1 MANLIQGT
9 GDADFLS
16 GTSGDDH
23 MLGGAGDD
31 QLIGDAGQ
39 DTLSGDAG
47 RDLLDGG
54 EGADTY
60 LFGRGD
66 GQDTVLGGWGNA
78 PGITDTLRLGA
89 GISLADVALSIQ
101 NGSDLLLKLQ
111 GSSDSVTLVN
121 YFNQPFD
128 LRPLIAFADGSSL
141 NGLGVDNLVSAYG
154 TYQYGT
160 PQSEMVVGSRADD
173 QLNGMEGDDTLY
185 GDAGRDIMEG
195 GQGADTYLFGRGD
208 GQDTVMA
215 SYGEAPGVTDT
226 LRLGAGITL
235 VDVDLSVQ
243 YGSDLLLKLRGSS
256 DSVTLAGY
264 FSQPFDLRPL
274 IAFADGSSLNGLGVD
289 NLVYANG
296 IYQGGTPQSEMVV
309 GSRGDDQLN
318 GMEGDDTLYGAA
330 GRDFMDGGQG
340 ADTYLF
346 GRGDGQ
352 DTVMASYGEAPGVT
366 DTLRLGAG
374 ISLADVDLSTQ
385 NGSDLLLTL
394 RGSSDSV
401 TLAGYFSQPFDL
413 RPLIA
418 FADGSSLNGMSVDN
432 LVNGYSTYQYG
443 TPQSEMVVGSR
454 GDDQLNGMEGDDT
467 LYGDAGRDIME
478 GGQGTD
484 TYLFG
489 RGDGQDT
496 VMAYSGY
503 GDAPGTSDTLRLGA
517 GISLA
522 DVALSVQNG
531 SDLLL
536 KLRGSSD
543 SVTLANYFGVSFDRR
558 PLITFADGSSL
569 NGLGVDNLVWGNTI
583 YQSGTTQS
591 EMLVGSRGDDQLIG
605 MEGDDTLYGAAG
617 RDFLD
622 GGQGA
627 DTYLFGRGDGQDTVM
642 TGYGDAPGI
651 TDTLRFASGISL
663 ADVSLSV
670 QNGSDLLLKL
680 RGSSDS
686 VTLANYFGAPFDQ
699 RPLITFADGSRLN
712 GMGVDNLVYANGI
725 YQGGTPQS
733 EMVVGSRGDDQLNG
747 MEGDDTLYGDAGRDF
762 LDGGQGADTYL
773 FGRGDGQDTVMAGWG
788 DALGITD
795 TLRFGAGITL
805 GDLDLSVQ
813 NSDLLLQVQGGSDSV
828 TLVNYVSLPFEQRP
842 LITFADGS
850 SLNGKGVDSLLNAY
864 GTHQYGTPQ
873 SEMVV
878 GSRGDDQLNGMEGD
892 DTLYGAAGRD
902 IMEGGQGA
910 DTYLFGRGDG
920 QDSVMAYS
928 GYGDA
933 PGTSDTLR
941 LGSGI
946 SLADVA
952 LSVQN
957 GSDLLLK
964 LQGSSDSVTLVG
976 YFSQPFDLRPL
987 IAFAD
992 GSSLNGLGVDNLI
1005 YPNGIYQGGTPQSEM
1020 VMGSRGDDQLMG
1032 MEGDDTLYGDAGRDF
1047 LDGGQGAD
1055 TYLFGRGDGQDTVMT
1070 GQGDAPGITDI
1081 LRLGAGI
1088 TLADVDLSV
1097 QNGSDLLFTLRGSSD
1112 SVTLANYFGAP
1123 FDQRQLITF
1132 ADDSSLNGMGVD
1144 NLVYANG
1151 IYQGGTPQSEMVVGS
1166 RGDDQLI
1173 GMEGDDTLYG
1183 DAGRDFMDGGQ
1194 GADTY
1199 LFGRGDGQDTVMA
1212 SYGEVPGVT
1221 DTLRLGAGISL
1232 ADVDLSTQNGDLLI
1246 TLFGSSDSV
1255 TLAGYVNT
1263 PFDRVPLITFADGL
1277 SLNAASAG
1285 NLAYGTGLY
1294 QFGTPQAEV
1303 LVGSHG
1309 DDELN
1314 GLDGDDKLYGAAG
1327 LDHLDG
1333 GLGADTMAGGAD
1345 DDTYIVDNT
1354 ADVVMERLE
1363 ADSAVSYDTILSSV
1377 SYTAPDNVEALV
1389 LTGSAD
1395 INATANNTGC

>member
-9 GDADFLS
+9 DGADFLS

-31 QLIGDAGQ
+31 QLIGDTGQ

-47 RDLLDGG
+47 RDFLDGG

-66 GQDTVLGGWGNA
+66 GQDTVVGGWGNA
-78 PGITDTLRLGA
+78 PGIADTLRLGA

-111 GSSDSVTLVN
+111 GSSDSVTLAN

-141 NGLGVDNLVSAYG
+141 NGMNVDNLVNAYG

-160 PQSEMVVGSRADD
+160 PQSETVVGSRGDD

-215 SYGEAPGVTDT
+215 YSGYGGDLGTSDT
-226 LRLGAGITL
+226 LRLGYGISLTDVTL
-235 VDVDLSVQ
+235 SAQ
-243 YGSDLLLKLRGSS
+243 NGSDLLLKLRGSS

-264 FSQPFDLRPL
+264 FSMPYEQRPL
-274 IAFADGSSLNGLGVD
+274 IAFADGSSLNVTSVD
-289 NLVYANG
+289 TLVNAYG
-296 IYQGGTPQSEMVV
+296 TYLVGTPQAEMLV
-309 GSRGDDQLN
+309 GSRGDDQLI
-318 GMEGDDTLYGAA
+318 GLEGDDTLYGDA
-330 GRDFMDGGQG
+330 GRDFLDGAQG

-352 DTVMASYGEAPGVT
+352 DTVMAYSSYGDAPGIS

-374 ISLADVDLSTQ
+374 IGLADVDLSVQ
-385 NGSDLLLTL
+385 GGDLLLKL
-394 RGSSDSV
+394 QGSSDSV
-401 TLAGYFSQPFDL
+401 TLAGYFGWPFDQRL
-413 RPLIA
+413 LIA

-467 LYGDAGRDIME
+467 LYGDAGRDIMD
-478 GGQGTD
+478 GGQGAD

-496 VMAYSGY
+496 VVAYSGY
-503 GDAPGTSDTLRLGA
+503 GDTPGTSDTLRLGA
-517 GISLA
+517 GISIT
-522 DVALSVQNG
+522 DVALSAQNG

-536 KLRGSSD
+536 KLRGSSG

-569 NGLGVDNLVWGNTI
+569 NGMGVDNLVWGNTI
-583 YQSGTTQS
+583 SQFGTTQS

-642 TGYGDAPGI
+642 AGWGDAPGV
-651 TDTLRFASGISL
+651 TDTLRLGSGISI
-663 ADVSLSV
+663 ADMDLSV
-670 QNGSDLLLKL
+670 QGGDLLLKL
-680 RGSSDS
+680 RGSSDA
-686 VTLANYFGAPFDQ
+686 VTLSNYFGQPFDR
-699 RPLITFADGSRLN
+699 RPLIAFADGSSLD
-712 GMGVDNLVYANGI
+712 GMGVDNLIYASGI
-725 YQGGTPQS
+725 YQFGAPQS
-733 EMVVGSRGDDQLNG
+733 EMLVGSRGDDQLNG
-747 MEGDDTLYGDAGRDF
+747 MEGDDTLYGAAGRDV

-788 DALGITD
+788 DAPGITD

-813 NSDLLLQVQGGSDSV
+813 NSDLLLQVQGSSDSV
-828 TLVNYVSLPFEQRP
+828 TLVSYVSLPFEQRP

-864 GTHQYGTPQ
+864 GTYQYGTPQ
-873 SEMVV
+873 SEMMV

-902 IMEGGQGA
+902 VL
-910 DTYLFGRGDG
+910 T
-920 QDSVMAYS
+920 
-928 GYGDA
+928 
-933 PGTSDTLR
+933 
-941 LGSGI
+941 GS
-946 SLADVA
+946 
-952 LSVQN
+952 
-957 GSDLLLK
+957 
-964 LQGSSDSVTLVG
+964 
-976 YFSQPFDLRPL
+976 
-987 IAFAD
+987 
-992 GSSLNGLGVDNLI
+992 
-1005 YPNGIYQGGTPQSEM
+1005 
-1020 VMGSRGDDQLMG
+1020 
-1032 MEGDDTLYGDAGRDF
+1032 
-1047 LDGGQGAD
+1047 QGAD
-1055 TYLFGRGDGQDTVMT
+1055 TYLFGRGDGQDTVVADYGYPT
-1070 GQGDAPGITDI
+1070 GGADT
-1081 LRLGAGI
+1081 LRFDAGI
-1088 TLADVDLSV
+1088 SMADVAVTRQGGDLFLKLKDSTDEV
-1097 QNGSDLLFTLRGSSD
+1097 LLQ
-1112 SVTLANYFGAP
+1112 NYFGGYM
-1123 FDQRQLITF
+1123 DQFVNIAF
-1132 ADDSSLNGMGVD
+1132 ADGWQWTYDEVKRK
-1144 NLVYANG
+1144 VE
-1151 IYQGGTPQSEMVVGS
+1151 PW
-1166 RGDDQLI
+1166 DDQLT
-1173 GMEGDDTLYG
+1173 GTDTPEALEGGLGNDTLLGLAGDD
-1183 DAGRDFMDGGQ
+1183 F
-1194 GADTY
+1194 
-1199 LFGRGDGQDTVMA
+1199 
-1212 SYGEVPGVT
+1212 
-1221 DTLRLGAGISL
+1221 
-1232 ADVDLSTQNGDLLI
+1232 
-1246 TLFGSSDSV
+1246 
-1255 TLAGYVNT
+1255 
-1263 PFDRVPLITFADGL
+1263 
-1277 SLNAASAG
+1277 
-1285 NLAYGTGLY
+1285 
-1294 QFGTPQAEV
+1294 
-1303 LVGSHG
+1303 
-1309 DDELN
+1309 
-1314 GLDGDDKLYGAAG
+1314 LDGDAG

-1345 DDTYIVDNT
+1345 DDTYIVDNS
-1354 ADVVMERLE
+1354 ADVVIEKIE

-1389 LTGSAD
+1389 LTGTSD
-1395 INATANNTGC
+1395 INATSNNTGCDLSGNTGKNYLKGGDSLDFIFGDDGFDTLEGGAGDDYYYLTDNTDTVIEQAGGGLDQIWAYGDGIKMADNVERLYMQSYLARTAYGNEGNNLMAGNNRANTLYGNGGNDKLFGYSGDDTIYGGLGNDSLYGSIGNDTYHFQRGDGADTVYDLDTTAGNQDKLLLDGAIKADQVWLAKSGNDLVVSVIGTTDKVTINSWYLGGLYQVESIVAGGNGKTLSAANVQNLVNAMASFTPPAQGQTTLPANYQTALNGVIAANWA